1 MNDQVKSI
9 DHVISNGTKMVSS
22 SNYFAM
28 EEVRKGGIE
37 MPQACLMRG
46 PVKLPTIE

>member
-28 EEVRKGGIE
+28 EEVREGGNRDATG
-37 MPQACLMRG
+37 MPYEG
-46 PVKLPTIE
+46 TSETTYY